1 MLLSAILV
9 QWLTKSVYEAAATP
23 LTYWVVNT
31 LKRREGVDVY
41 DTQTDFNPLKVRD

>member
-1 MLLSAILV
+1 MKCQQNLAKSA
-9 QWLTKSVYEAAATP
+9 YEATATP

-41 DTQTDFNPLKVRD
+41 DTDTNFNPLKM